1 MLLMSQTSFSFF
13 HKNIILHKITETVS
27 QKQLQNHEHLK
38 LYILFQKAQNTKQ
51 TSYRQAS

>member
-38 LYILFQKAQNTKQ
+38 LYILFQKAQKTKQ